1 MFIDS
6 KFQRKLL
13 IDKGV
18 VRFIGKVSKKIISLK
33 VFKKIISIWLKELTC
48 KKSGF
53 LGFLSWRYKW
63 NVRFVKK

>member
-33 VFKKIISIWLKELTC
+33 VFKKIIKILAVITGIL
-48 KKSGF
+48 
-53 LGFLSWRYKW
+53 
-63 NVRFVKK
+63 